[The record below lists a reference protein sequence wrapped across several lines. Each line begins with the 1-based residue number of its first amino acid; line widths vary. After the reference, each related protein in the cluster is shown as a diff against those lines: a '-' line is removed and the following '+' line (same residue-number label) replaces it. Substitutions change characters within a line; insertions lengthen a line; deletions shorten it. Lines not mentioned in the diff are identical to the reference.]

1 MIRRQSVSPVR
12 TVPEPEDRED
22 VWVIT
27 HDGVSKEIRHLDPLR
42 PDAPEAARLSPPDW
56 LIRSIAAAVG
66 LLAIVLWAVLRNH

>member
-1 MIRRQSVSPVR
+1 VR

-42 PDAPEAARLSPPDW
+42 TDAPEDARWSPPDC
-56 LIRSIAAAVG
+56 LFRGIAALAG
-66 LLAIVLWAVLRNH
+66 ILLIVLWSVLSQH